1 MVNWKLSP
9 FTFAFM
15 YDFTL
20 ITEGTLQIK
29 LIKAHEVKNTL
40 YEVGYN
46 RDHAKTITS
55 RYLKTTFKMENK
67 MKG

>member
-1 MVNWKLSP
+1 
-9 FTFAFM
+9 M